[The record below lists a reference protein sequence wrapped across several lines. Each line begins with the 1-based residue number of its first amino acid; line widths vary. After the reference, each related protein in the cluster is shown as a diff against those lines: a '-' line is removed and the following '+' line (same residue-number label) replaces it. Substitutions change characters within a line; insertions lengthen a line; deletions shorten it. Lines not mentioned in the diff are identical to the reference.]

1 VFWPVLAIIRA
12 FIKREYSFLKVFL
25 PLFTGVLG
33 YTYQPQ
39 EGSDINMVIERFEVM
54 RQLSFTS
61 KLEYLIV
68 TKFSNLLNV
77 GFEIYIDLVA
87 FTTSL
92 FTENFRWTIFIL
104 GYVYGI
110 ILYNLF
116 KRLVQSDLKFNLSL
130 LSKILLFFIVLF
142 IQPSMALN
150 GRFWLATLLFLN
162 FAVSY
167 YNNPKLKYILLSFLC
182 VFIHKG
188 FLAAFILF
196 FIWYYVKQIK
206 FKKYI
211 FMSLFL
217 ISLITPS
224 SLMLGFVRQSND
236 SLGES
241 YNKQIEGYTRE
252 KYIENIAGRSQRRS
266 VFFNTYSKRNILI
279 FYSSS
284 FFLFFLYMKKHYR
297 LSENLEN
304 MFYLVILFI
313 SFSNLFIDVPSLGS
327 RYRFISTGL
336 MLVFFY
342 KVLNFVAI
350 SPYKLTSGAL
360 ILSLAFAFVVNLR
373 MEFEQLYGFSYIL
386 NPVFSYLVV
395 EDLTVMDII
404 K

>member
-1 VFWPVLAIIRA
+1 VFWPLLAIIKA
-12 FIKREYSFLKVFL
+12 FIKREYRFLKIFL

-39 EGSDINMVIERFEVM
+39 KGSDVNMAIERFEVM

-61 KLEYLIV
+61 KLENLIV
-68 TKFSNLLNV
+68 TRFSNLLNV

-87 FTTSL
+87 FITSL
-92 FTENFRWTIFIL
+92 LTDNFRWALFIF
-104 GYVYGI
+104 GFVYGV
-110 ILYNLF
+110 ILYNFF
-116 KRLVQSDLKFNLSL
+116 KGLVQSELKLNLSL

-150 GRFWLATLLFLN
+150 GRFWLAMLLFLN
-162 FAVSY
+162 FVVSY

-196 FIWYYVKQIK
+196 FIWHYTKQIK
-206 FKKYI
+206 FKKYM
-211 FMSLFL
+211 FMSLLF
-217 ISLITPS
+217 ISFITPS
-224 SLMLGFVRQSND
+224 SLMLGVVRQGND
-236 SLGES
+236 SLGEA
-241 YNKQIEGYTRE
+241 YTEQIEGYTRE
-252 KYIENIAGRSQRRS
+252 KYIDIIAERSQNRS
-266 VFFNTYSKRNILI
+266 TLFNIYSKKNILI
-279 FYSSS
+279 FYSSL
-284 FFLFFLYMKKHYR
+284 FFLFFLYVKKYYR

-342 KVLNFVAI
+342 KALNFVTI
-350 SPYKLTSGAL
+350 SPYKLPSGVL
-360 ILSLAFAFVVNLR
+360 ILSLAFALVINLR

-386 NPVFSYLVV
+386 NPVFSFLV
-395 EDLTVMDII
+395 EDDLTVMDII